1 VADNRR
7 SRQAR
12 LAAEQALVRVVH
24 HYGSLPEFVLIG
36 GLVPQLLCAGS
47 RFQHAGTTDVDVQ
60 VDLEIACGVVNTARL
75 EKALKSAEFAPD
87 GNRFWRWVTRDVSGR
102 TVIKFEL
109 LADLEDMKTMTEF
122 KFDQCD
128 RLGAVNLRGT
138 GFAAKDVVLKTL
150 TAEVDSLT
158 RTVQMNVTGLAGFL
172 LSKTA
177 AAYSRDG
184 HKEKDWYDLAFVLLH
199 NDDGGPV
206 AAAMA
211 VKRRFA
217 AELAGYIRTA
227 LNELFANFATV
238 RDQGPQAYCD
248 QMLADHPE
256 LDRIQ
261 TAADAVVALEQFRR
275 GLFD

>member
-1 VADNRR
+1 M
-7 SRQAR
+7 
-12 LAAEQALVRVVH
+12 VRVVH

-138 GFAAKDVVLKTL
+138 GFAAKDV
-150 TAEVDSLT
+150 A
-158 RTVQMNVTGLAGFL
+158 
-172 LSKTA
+172 A